1 MKRENGT
8 EGEGKKMAVWGIGA
22 YNPKNN
28 EDKAKQFVE
37 KGKIEIGYTE
47 EEKLM
52 FYRLLKSI
60 EYGDLVFIKARYRYD
75 KPLTIKAIGLATEI
89 FEKDSNGSSKVEVCW
104 ISDFTNNPRRI
115 QSENECDGSINT
127 IYQERDPKIIREII
141 KIMNEEAEE

>member
-47 EEKLM
+47 EEKPM

-104 ISDFTNNPRRI
+104 ILQIILEESRVKMNVMVLSI
-115 QSENECDGSINT
+115 QYI
-127 IYQERDPKIIREII
+127 KKEIL
-141 KIMNEEAEE
+141 KSYEKL

>member
-1 MKRENGT
+1 
-8 EGEGKKMAVWGIGA
+8 MAVWGIGA

-47 EEKLM
+47 EEKPM

-75 KPLTIKAIGLATEI
+75 KPVSYTHLTLPTTER
-89 FEKDSNGSSKVEVCW
+89 V
-104 ISDFTNNPRRI
+104 
-115 QSENECDGSINT
+115 
-127 IYQERDPKIIREII
+127 
-141 KIMNEEAEE
+141 